1 MEGPGW
7 GAGSVMGVVPGRTGL
22 ERELMGPHGTCF
34 LLPCSTAC
42 SLVPF
47 LLCVTGHLSPTELF
61 YTSPLPGSLPGSSPP
76 LALGECPGVKS
87 VSCLYFRYPLYSL
100 GSFKEGCVL
109 FCA

>member
-1 MEGPGW
+1 VEGPGW

-87 VSCLYFRYPLYSL
+87 VSCLYF
-100 GSFKEGCVL
+100 
-109 FCA
+109 